1 MVFRMEAAGQSV
13 LFTGDLGVEG
23 GNQTL
28 ETVFAEKLRAD
39 FVQMAHHGQNGVGR
53 NFYEAVLPKGCFWS
67 TPVWLWNNDAGKG
80 YNTHSWKTVEVRGW
94 MEELGVKTH
103 FINKDGT
110 CVVTLPYRFD

>member
-1 MVFRMEAAGQSV
+1 MPVGAA
-13 LFTGDLGVEG
+13 
-23 GNQTL
+23 
-28 ETVFAEKLRAD
+28 A
-39 FVQMAHHGQNGVGR
+39 
-53 NFYEAVLPKGCFWS
+53 PKGCFWA